1 MTDLKAALEAV
12 LFAAGESVPVGRLSL
27 VFAVEQDEVLQAAK
41 ELSDEY
47 DRGGRGI
54 RLLRMDNKLQLCSA
68 PEYAQLIIKTL
79 EQRKPPMLS
88 QSALETL
95 AIVAYY
101 QPVTR
106 AVIEKMRGVD
116 SSYTVSAL
124 QDRGLSA
131 LQDRGLIEACGKLE
145 APGRP
150 TLYATTDAFLRVM
163 GIETLQQLPPL
174 PEVQGSEGTEQ
185 LRKSIEKIQE
195 QDSGQNSEQQT
206 LFDDAEMKGTGA

>member
-1 MTDLKAALEAV
+1 MMDLKAALEAV

-27 VFAVEQDEVLQAAK
+27 IFAVEQDEILQAAK

-47 DRGGRGI
+47 DHNKRGI
-54 RLLRMDNKLQLCSA
+54 RLLRMDNKLHLCSA
-68 PEYAQLIIKTL
+68 PEYAQLIIKTM

-116 SSYTVSAL
+116 SSYTV
-124 QDRGLSA
+124 SA

-206 LFDDAEMKGTGA
+206 LFDDAETKATGA

>member
-68 PEYAQLIIKTL
+68 PEYAQLIVKTL

-116 SSYTVSAL
+116 SSYTV
-124 QDRGLSA
+124 SA

-206 LFDDAEMKGTGA
+206 LFDDAELKGTGA

>member
-68 PEYAQLIIKTL
+68 PEYAKLIVKTL

-116 SSYTVSAL
+116 SSYTV
-124 QDRGLSA
+124 SA

-185 LRKSIEKIQE
+185 LRKSIAKIQE
-195 QDSGQNSEQQT
+195 QDSEQQT
-206 LFDDAEMKGTGA
+206 FFDDTETKNTGA

>member
-1 MTDLKAALEAV
+1 MTALKTALEAE
-12 LFAAGESVPVGRLSL
+12 LFDAGVSVPVGRLSL
-27 VFAVEQDEVLQAAK
+27 VFAVEQEEIMQAAK

-47 DRGGRGI
+47 DREGRGI

-101 QPVTR
+101 QPVPR

-116 SSYTVSAL
+116 SSYTVST
-124 QDRGLSA
+124 
-131 LQDRGLIEACGKLE
+131 LQDRGLIETCGKLE

-185 LRKSIEKIQE
+185 LRKSIAKMQE
-195 QDSGQNSEQQT
+195 QKSGQDSEQQT
-206 LFDDAEMKGTGA
+206 FFDDTETKNTGA

>member
-1 MTDLKAALEAV
+1 MTDLKTALEAV

-27 VFAVEQDEVLQAAK
+27 VFAVEQEEILQAAK

-47 DRGGRGI
+47 DREGRGI

-116 SSYTVSAL
+116 SSYTVST
-124 QDRGLSA
+124 
-131 LQDRGLIEACGKLE
+131 LQDRGLIEICGKLE

-185 LRKSIEKIQE
+185 LRKSIAKMQE
-195 QDSGQNSEQQT
+195 QKSGQDSEQQT
-206 LFDDAEMKGTGA
+206 FFDDTETKNTGA

>member
-68 PEYAQLIIKTL
+68 PEYAQLIVKTL

-116 SSYTVSAL
+116 SSYTV
-124 QDRGLSA
+124 SA

-185 LRKSIEKIQE
+185 LRKSIAKIQE
-195 QDSGQNSEQQT
+195 QDGGQNSEQQT
-206 LFDDAEMKGTGA
+206 LFDDAEMKDTGA

>member
-68 PEYAQLIIKTL
+68 PEYAQLIVKTL

-116 SSYTVSAL
+116 SSYTV
-124 QDRGLSA
+124 SA

-185 LRKSIEKIQE
+185 LRKSIAKMQE
-195 QDSGQNSEQQT
+195 QKSGQDSEQQT
-206 LFDDAEMKGTGA
+206 FFDDTETKNTGA

>member
-27 VFAVEQDEVLQAAK
+27 VFAVEQDVILQAAK
-41 ELSDEY
+41 ELSEEY
-47 DRGGRGI
+47 DRDERGI

-95 AIVAYY
+95 TIVAYY

-116 SSYTVSAL
+116 SSYTV
-124 QDRGLSA
+124 SA

-185 LRKSIEKIQE
+185 LRKSIAKIQE
-195 QDSGQNSEQQT
+195 QDGGQNSEQQT
-206 LFDDAEMKGTGA
+206 LFDDAGMKGTGA

>member
-1 MTDLKAALEAV
+1 MTDLKSALEAV

-27 VFAVEQDEVLQAAK
+27 VFAVEQEEIMQAAK

-47 DRGGRGI
+47 DREGRGI

-116 SSYTVSAL
+116 SSYTVST
-124 QDRGLSA
+124 
-131 LQDRGLIEACGKLE
+131 LQDRGLIEICGKLE

-185 LRKSIEKIQE
+185 LRKSIAKMQE
-195 QDSGQNSEQQT
+195 QKSEQDSEQQT
-206 LFDDAEMKGTGA
+206 FFDDTETKNTGA

>member
-1 MTDLKAALEAV
+1 MTNLKSALEAV

-27 VFAVEQDEVLQAAK
+27 SFQVPEEEILTAAE
-41 ELSDEY
+41 ELGAEY
-47 DRGGRGI
+47 EDRDRDV
-54 RLLRMDNKLQLCSA
+54 RLLKMDGRLQICSA
-68 PEYAQLIIKTL
+68 PDYASLIVKTL
-79 EQRKPPMLS
+79 EQRKAPMLS
-88 QSALETL
+88 NAALEIL

-124 QDRGLSA
+124 QDRGLI
-131 LQDRGLIEACGKLE
+131 RACGHLD

-150 TLYATTDAFLRVM
+150 TLFETTEVFLRVM
-163 GIETLQQLPPL
+163 GIERLEDLPPL

-185 LRKSIEKIQE
+185 LRRSIE
-195 QDSGQNSEQQT
+195 DLQNTEISQHT
-206 LFDDAEMKGTGA
+206 LFAETELEQTGE

>member
-12 LFAAGESVPVGRLSL
+12 LFAAGESVPVGRISL
-27 VFAVEQDEVLQAAK
+27 VFAVEQDEVLLAAK
-41 ELSDEY
+41 ELAEDY
-47 DRGGRGI
+47 DREKRGI

-68 PEYAQLIIKTL
+68 PEYAQLIVRTL

-95 AIVAYY
+95 SIVAYY

-124 QDRGLSA
+124 QERGLKPAENWKRPGARPCMRQRMLS
-131 LQDRGLIEACGKLE
+131 CG
-145 APGRP
+145 
-150 TLYATTDAFLRVM
+150 
-163 GIETLQQLPPL
+163 
-174 PEVQGSEGTEQ
+174 
-185 LRKSIEKIQE
+185 
-195 QDSGQNSEQQT
+195 
-206 LFDDAEMKGTGA
+206 

>member
-47 DRGGRGI
+47 DCNERGI

-116 SSYTVSAL
+116 SSYTV
-124 QDRGLSA
+124 SA

>member
-1 MTDLKAALEAV
+1 MTDLKTALEAV

-27 VFAVEQDEVLQAAK
+27 VFAVEQEDIMRAAK

-47 DRGGRGI
+47 DREGRGI

-116 SSYTVSAL
+116 SSYTIST
-124 QDRGLSA
+124 
-131 LQDRGLIEACGKLE
+131 LQDRGLIETCGKLE

-185 LRKSIEKIQE
+185 LRKSIARMQE
-195 QDSGQNSEQQT
+195 QNSGQDREQQT
-206 LFDDAEMKGTGA
+206 FFDDAETKNTGA

>member
-1 MTDLKAALEAV
+1 MTDLKTALEAV

-27 VFAVEQDEVLQAAK
+27 VFAVEQEEIMQAAK

-47 DRGGRGI
+47 DREGRGI

-116 SSYTVSAL
+116 SSYTVST
-124 QDRGLSA
+124 
-131 LQDRGLIEACGKLE
+131 LQDRGLIEICGKLE

-185 LRKSIEKIQE
+185 LRKSIAKMQE
-195 QDSGQNSEQQT
+195 QKSGQDSEQQT
-206 LFDDAEMKGTGA
+206 FFDDTETKNTGA

>member
-27 VFAVEQDEVLQAAK
+27 VFAVEQDEILQAAK

-68 PEYAQLIIKTL
+68 PEYAQLIVKTL

-116 SSYTVSAL
+116 SSYTV
-124 QDRGLSA
+124 SA

-185 LRKSIEKIQE
+185 LRKSIAKIQE
-195 QDSGQNSEQQT
+195 QDSEQQT
-206 LFDDAEMKGTGA
+206 FFDDTETKNTGA

>member
-68 PEYAQLIIKTL
+68 PEYAQLIVKTL

-116 SSYTVSAL
+116 SSYTV
-124 QDRGLSA
+124 SA

-185 LRKSIEKIQE
+185 LRKSIAKIQE
-195 QDSGQNSEQQT
+195 QDSEQQT
-206 LFDDAEMKGTGA
+206 FFDDTEKNTGE

>member
-1 MTDLKAALEAV
+1 MTDLKSALEAV

-27 VFAVEQDEVLQAAK
+27 VFAVEQEDIMQAAK

-47 DRGGRGI
+47 DREGRGI
-54 RLLRMDNKLQLCSA
+54 RLLRMDNMLQLCSA

-106 AVIEKMRGVD
+106 AMIEKMRGVD
-116 SSYTVSAL
+116 SSYTIS
-124 QDRGLSA
+124 S
-131 LQDRGLIEACGKLE
+131 LQDRGLIETCGKLE

-185 LRKSIEKIQE
+185 LRKSIARIQE
-195 QDSGQNSEQQT
+195 QNNGQDSEQQT
-206 LFDDAEMKGTGA
+206 IFDDAETKNTGA

>member
-1 MTDLKAALEAV
+1 MTDLKSALEAV

-27 VFAVEQDEVLQAAK
+27 VFAVEQEDIMQAAK

-47 DRGGRGI
+47 DREGRGI
-54 RLLRMDNKLQLCSA
+54 RLLRMDNMLQLCSA

-106 AVIEKMRGVD
+106 AVIEI
-116 SSYTVSAL
+116 ST
-124 QDRGLSA
+124 
-131 LQDRGLIEACGKLE
+131 LQDRGLIETCGKLE

-185 LRKSIEKIQE
+185 LRKSIARMQE
-195 QDSGQNSEQQT
+195 QNSGQDSEQQT
-206 LFDDAEMKGTGA
+206 FFDDAETKNTGA

>member
-12 LFAAGESVPVGRLSL
+12 LFAAGESVPVGRISL
-27 VFAVEQDEVLQAAK
+27 VFAVEQDEVLLAAK
-41 ELSDEY
+41 ELAEDY
-47 DRGGRGI
+47 DREKRGI

-68 PEYAQLIIKTL
+68 PEYAQLIVRTL

-95 AIVAYY
+95 SIVAYY

-124 QDRGLSA
+124 QE
-131 LQDRGLIEACGKLE
+131 RGLIEACGKLE

-163 GIETLQQLPPL
+163 GIESLQQLPPL

-185 LRKSIEKIQE
+185 LRKSIAKLQE
-195 QDSGQNSEQQT
+195 PDAEQQQT
-206 LFDDAEMKGTGA
+206 LFSDSVPEQTGA

>member
-12 LFAAGESVPVGRLSL
+12 LFAAGESVPVGMLSL

-68 PEYAQLIIKTL
+68 PEYAQLIVKTL

-116 SSYTVSAL
+116 SSYTV
-124 QDRGLSA
+124 SA

-185 LRKSIEKIQE
+185 LRKSIAKIQE
-195 QDSGQNSEQQT
+195 QDSEQQT
-206 LFDDAEMKGTGA
+206 FFDDTETKNTGA

>member
-27 VFAVEQDEVLQAAK
+27 VFAVEQDEILQAAK
-41 ELSDEY
+41 ELAEEY
-47 DRGGRGI
+47 DRDERGI

-124 QDRGLSA
+124 QDRGLI
-131 LQDRGLIEACGKLE
+131 DACGKLE

-185 LRKSIEKIQE
+185 LRKSIAKIQE
-195 QDSGQNSEQQT
+195 QDGGQNSEQQT
-206 LFDDAEMKGTGA
+206 LFDDAGMKGTGA

>member
-68 PEYAQLIIKTL
+68 PEYAQLIVKPL

-116 SSYTVSAL
+116 SSYTV
-124 QDRGLSA
+124 SA

-185 LRKSIEKIQE
+185 LRKSIAKIQE
-195 QDSGQNSEQQT
+195 QDSEQQT
-206 LFDDAEMKGTGA
+206 FFDDTETKNTGA